1 MSIYTFEFDFLPT
14 SVNASYRSFGNKVYK
29 SKELKNFQKQ
39 VEAFFEN
46 NQSFENIKML
56 EGNLSIDITFEIKGF
71 KKRDI
76 DNLLK
81 SLLDALEG
89 HLFENDNQIFEIK
102 CRKTMNC
109 NSNKTR
115 IILYEL

>member
-29 SKELKNFQKQ
+29 SKILKYFQKQ

-46 NQSFENIKML
+46 NQSFEKL
-56 EGNLSIDITFEIKGF
+56 QGNLSIDITFEIKVIR
-71 KKRDI
+71 KRDI
-76 DNLLK
+76 DNMLK
-81 SLLDALEG
+81 SLLDVLEG
-89 HLFENDNQIFEIK
+89 HLFENDNQIFEIR
-102 CRKTMNC
+102 CRKFMNC

-115 IILYEL
+115 IILSEL